1 MPADKQIVKE
11 WNKMKVVKNVTSQN
25 FADMMI
31 YNIKGK
37 LVPLPHEQR
46 EKVWINCRKY
56 IIDLTS
62 CSMCRHFCAD
72 TSVARASDISCL

>member
-1 MPADKQIVKE
+1 
-11 WNKMKVVKNVTSQN
+11 MKVVKNVTSQN

-46 EKVWINCRKY
+46 EKV
-56 IIDLTS
+56 
-62 CSMCRHFCAD
+62 
-72 TSVARASDISCL
+72 